1 MLALKTGCFVLE
13 WLNIYAVCYYF
24 NFVFFQQW
32 SEHGFGNKENLLFAA
47 LNGFLYIFGSW

>member
-13 WLNIYAVCYYF
+13 WLNIYAVCYCF
-24 NFVFFQQW
+24 NFVFFQLR

-47 LNGFLYIFGSW
+47 LNGFLCIFGSW